1 MKSKK
6 VVRIEINTA
15 ECGNT
20 VVEVIFGVRG
30 RTMEFGS
37 NAGGGVY
44 MRSVWKFTETNR
56 IILGWHEGYN
66 FRHFDNWEIP
76 VPKFTDKDDIIT
88 TLVDAFEDVA
98 GFHEIPYSNFQYDDF
113 LNEGHISRASGRKA
127 IIGGA

>member
-56 IILGWHEGYN
+56 VELGWYEGYGL
-66 FRHFDNWEIP
+66 RHFDGWEVTAP
-76 VPKFTDKDDIIT
+76 
-88 TLVDAFEDVA
+88 LVHPAETVAQAVEAACMEVA
-98 GFHEIPYSNFQYDDF
+98 GWDAQEDECCPSPRHF
-113 LNEGHISRASGRKA
+113 GGSRTRGRFTQA
-127 IIGGA
+127 A